1 MSLKF
6 GTDGVR
12 GVANVELTPELA
24 LLLGRSAARVLGGDR
39 WYIGRD
45 TRRSGG
51 LLAAALAAG
60 LASEGAEVVDL
71 GVLPTPGVAHAS
83 ALHDCPAAMIS
94 ASHNPFGDNGIKLFA
109 AGGRKLSDQVEADLE
124 SELTVLGTGG
134 DVHVRPAGAAV
145 GTLTA
150 DPDAVARYR
159 HRLTVDVLDGRDL
172 AGLRVVVDTANGA
185 ASPLAV
191 PVLTDLGATVTAIH
205 DSPDG
210 VNINERCGSTHPAD
224 LRAAVVAA
232 GADVGLAFD
241 GDADRVLA
249 VDAHGA
255 LVDGDEIIGI
265 CAVDRHGRGLL
276 TDDTVVVTVMSNLGF
291 RQGMAARGIRVVDT
305 SVGDRYV
312 LEELDRGGFSLGG
325 EQSGHVIFRDLAS
338 TGDGIL
344 TGLNLLDVVKRSGRP
359 LHDLAAATMTRL
371 PQVLVNVRTDR
382 RDPRLLDKV
391 APQVRAAEADLGDH
405 GRVLLRASGTE
416 PLVRVMVEA
425 PTDDQARAVA
435 EALADAVRAVGS

>member
-60 LASEGAEVVDL
+60 LASEGAEVCDL

-83 ALHDCPAAMIS
+83 ALDDCPAAMIS

-109 AGGRKLSDQVEADLE
+109 AGGRKLSDEVEAALE
-124 SELTVLGTGG
+124 SELTVLGAGG
-134 DVHVRPAGAAV
+134 DAHVRPAGAGV
-145 GTLTA
+145 GTLAT

-224 LRAAVVAA
+224 LQDAVVSA
-232 GADVGLAFD
+232 GADLGLAFD

-249 VDAHGA
+249 VDAHGT

-265 CAVDRHGRGLL
+265 CAIDRHERGLL
-276 TDDTVVVTVMSNLGF
+276 TEDTVVVTVMSNLGF

-305 SVGDRYV
+305 AVGDRYV
-312 LEELDRGGFSLGG
+312 LEELDRGGYSLGG

-344 TGLNLLDVVKRSGRP
+344 TGLSLLDVVKRSGRP

-382 RDPRLLDKV
+382 RDPRLLEKV
-391 APQVRAAEADLGDH
+391 APQVRAAEADLGEH
-405 GRVLLRASGTE
+405 GRVLLRPSGTE

-435 EALADAVRAVGS
+435 EALAEAVRAAT

>member
-51 LLAAALAAG
+51 LLTAALAAG
-60 LASEGAEVVDL
+60 LASEGVEVCDL

-109 AGGRKLSDQVEADLE
+109 AGGRKLSDDVEAALE
-124 SELTVLGTGG
+124 SELTVLGAGG
-134 DVHVRPAGAAV
+134 DAHARPAGAEV
-145 GTLTA
+145 GTLIA
-150 DPDAVARYR
+150 DPDALVRYR

-224 LRAAVVAA
+224 LQAAVVAA
-232 GADVGLAFD
+232 AADVGLAFD

-249 VDAHGA
+249 VDAHGT

-265 CAVDRHGRGLL
+265 CAIDRHERGLL

-305 SVGDRYV
+305 AVGDRYV

-344 TGLNLLDVVKRSGRP
+344 TGLSLLDVVKRSGRP
-359 LHDLAAATMTRL
+359 LHDLAAATMSRL

-391 APQVRAAEADLGDH
+391 APHVRAAEAELGEH
-405 GRVLLRASGTE
+405 GRVLLRPSGTE

-435 EALADAVRAVGS
+435 ETLADAVRAAH